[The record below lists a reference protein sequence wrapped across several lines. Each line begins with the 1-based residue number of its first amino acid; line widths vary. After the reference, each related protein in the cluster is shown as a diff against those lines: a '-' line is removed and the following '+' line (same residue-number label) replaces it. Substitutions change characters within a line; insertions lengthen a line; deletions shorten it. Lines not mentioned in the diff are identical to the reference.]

1 MAKMTKA
8 DIQKRQLEIMTKM
21 DEMDEKTNAREA
33 KMRALTSEEQKGAL
47 TEEQKRELEALKAE
61 QRSQDIEYDA
71 LVRESA
77 GLSARAKAMAT
88 GKDLEQIRERE
99 DYGAKIREM
108 VNDCFTNR
116 RAANATTILANAIT
130 KDPGGDNNTEANLQA
145 GGLIPVEIRPIID
158 TKVPGTELPDD
169 LVMVT
174 GVTGT
179 QVIPYSINDVKF
191 TVEGE
196 VTKVNEQP
204 LDFANITT
212 SPKRVAASVP
222 VSRRAVANAAFD
234 IIAFITYKFQ
244 KGWAIFRALHIYAH
258 GNYTKLQSPFAQ
270 VTVKE
275 LTLDENI
282 GKNLAKEI
290 AEMYDLGFEG
300 DPELIFDKTTE
311 VDLKFTKLIPGTT
324 DSNRTVVENGQCVGY
339 RYHISPFVDYT
350 IDANGVASKDFV
362 GEGENKKAVRYIAIG
377 HFGYLNEQVYADGI
391 EFNIDGTSS
400 ANFDRN
406 VIALGMGL
414 DYSLVEMSSKVNGNT
429 SGKPQAFK
437 LIKLIE
443 PASSNEIGG

>member
-1 MAKMTKA
+1 MTKMTKA
-8 DIQKRQLEIMTKM
+8 DIKKRQLEIMAKL
-21 DEMDEKTNAREA
+21 DEMDEKTNVREA
-33 KMRALTSEEQKGAL
+33 KMRTLTSEEQKD
-47 TEEQKRELEALKAE
+47 ELAKLQAE

-88 GKDLEQIRERE
+88 GRDLEQIRERE

-130 KDPGGDNNTEANLQA
+130 DGADQNVTANLEA
-145 GGLIPVEIRPIID
+145 GKLIPVEIRPIID
-158 TKVPGTELPDD
+158 TKVPGIELPED

-196 VTKVNEQP
+196 VTKVAEQA

-244 KGWAIFRALHIYAH
+244 KGWAMFRALHIYAH

-270 VTVKE
+270 VTVE
-275 LTLDENI
+275 TLTLDENI
-282 GKNLAKEI
+282 GKNLAKKV

-300 DPELIFDKTTE
+300 DPELIMDKTTE

-324 DSNRTVVENGQCVGY
+324 DSNRTVIQDGQCVGY
-339 RYHISPFVDYT
+339 RYHVSPYIDYT
-350 IDANGVASKDFV
+350 IDANGVATKETD
-362 GEGENKKAVRYIAIG
+362 RYIGIG

-437 LIKLIE
+437 LIKLVE

>member
-33 KMRALTSEEQKGAL
+33 KMRALTSEEQKG
-47 TEEQKRELEALKAE
+47 TITDEQKRELEALKAE

-88 GKDLEQIRERE
+88 GKELEQIRERE

-108 VNDCFTNR
+108 VNDCYTNR

-130 KDPGGDNNTEANLQA
+130 TGADQNVTGNLEA

-158 TKVPGTELPDD
+158 TKVPGTELPED

-196 VTKVNEQP
+196 ITKVEEQK

-222 VSRRAVANAAFD
+222 VSRRAVAQAAFD
-234 IIAFITYKFQ
+234 IVAFITYKFQ
-244 KGWAIFRALHIYAH
+244 KGWAQFRALHIYAH
-258 GNYTKLQSPFAQ
+258 GEYDKLQSPFAQ
-270 VTVKE
+270 VDVVE

-290 AEMYDLGFEG
+290 AKMYDLGFEG
-300 DPELIFDKTTE
+300 DPEIIMDKTTE

-324 DSNRTVVENGQCVGY
+324 DSNRTVVQDGQCVGY
-339 RYHISPFVDYT
+339 RYHVSPFIDYAIASNGIAT
-350 IDANGVASKDFV
+350 KDATY
-362 GEGENKKAVRYIAIG
+362 RYIGIG

-414 DYSLVEMSSKVNGNT
+414 DYSLVELSSKVNGNT

-443 PASSNEIGG
+443 PASSSEL

>member
-8 DIQKRQLEIMTKM
+8 DIEKRQLEILTKL
-21 DEMDEKTNAREA
+21 DEMDEKTNVREA
-33 KMRALTSEEQKGAL
+33 KMRTLTSEEQK
-47 TEEQKRELEALKAE
+47 EEREKLMAE
-61 QRSQDIEYDA
+61 QRTQDIEYDA

-88 GKDLEQIRERE
+88 GKELSQIRERE

-116 RAANATTILANAIT
+116 RAANATTILSNAI
-130 KDPGGDNNTEANLQA
+130 KDGADQNETANLEA
-145 GGLIPVEIRPIID
+145 GGLVPVEIRPIID
-158 TKVPGTELPDD
+158 TKVTGIELPED

-196 VTKVNEQP
+196 VTKVAEQA

-244 KGWAIFRALHIYAH
+244 KGWAMFRALHIYAH
-258 GNYTKLQSPFAQ
+258 GNYAKLQSPFAQ
-270 VTVKE
+270 VDVVE

-290 AEMYDLGFEG
+290 AKMYDLGFEG
-300 DPELIFDKTTE
+300 DPEIIMDKTTE

-324 DSNRTVVENGQCVGY
+324 DSNRTVIQDGQCVGY
-339 RYHISPFVDYT
+339 RYHVSPYIDYS
-350 IDANGVASKDFV
+350 INAEGVATK
-362 GEGENKKAVRYIAIG
+362 GEDRYIGIG

>member
-1 MAKMTKA
+1 MTKA
-8 DIQKRQLEIMTKM
+8 DIQKRQLEIMTKL
-21 DEMDEKTNAREA
+21 DEMDEKTNVREA
-33 KMRALTSEEQKGAL
+33 KMRTLTSEEQKD
-47 TEEQKRELEALKAE
+47 ELAKLQAE

-130 KDPGGDNNTEANLQA
+130 DGADQNVTANLEA
-145 GGLIPVEIRPIID
+145 GKLIPVEIRPIID
-158 TKVPGTELPDD
+158 TKVPGIELPED

-196 VTKVNEQP
+196 VTKVAEQA

-222 VSRRAVANAAFD
+222 VSRRAVTNAAFD

-244 KGWAIFRALHIYAH
+244 KGWAMFRALHIYAH
-258 GNYTKLQSPFAQ
+258 GNYAKLQSPFAQ
-270 VTVKE
+270 VTVE
-275 LTLDENI
+275 TLTLDENI
-282 GKNLAKEI
+282 GKNLAKKV

-300 DPELIFDKTTE
+300 DPELIMDKTTE

-324 DSNRTVVENGQCVGY
+324 DSNRTVIQDGQCVGY
-339 RYHISPFVDYT
+339 RYHVSPYIDYT
-350 IDANGVASKDFV
+350 IDANGVATKETD
-362 GEGENKKAVRYIAIG
+362 RYIGIG

-437 LIKLIE
+437 LIKLVE
-443 PASSNEIGG
+443 PASF

>member
-1 MAKMTKA
+1 MAQMTKA

-21 DEMDEKTNAREA
+21 DEMDEKTNVREA
-33 KMRALTSEEQKGAL
+33 KIRTLTSEEQK
-47 TEEQKRELEALKAE
+47 EEREKLMAE
-61 QRSQDIEYDA
+61 QRTQDIEYDA

-88 GKDLEQIRERE
+88 GNELSQIRERE

-108 VNDCFTNR
+108 VNDCFNNR
-116 RAANATTILANAIT
+116 RAANATTILANAV
-130 KDPGGDNNTEANLQA
+130 KDGADQNVTANLEA
-145 GGLIPVEIRPIID
+145 GGLVPVEIRPIID
-158 TKVPGTELPDD
+158 TKVPGIELPDD
-169 LVMVT
+169 LQMLT

-196 VTKVNEQP
+196 VTKVEEQS
-204 LDFANITT
+204 LDFANIKTN
-212 SPKRVAASVP
+212 PQRVAASVP

-244 KGWAIFRALHIYAH
+244 KGWAIFRAQHVYGH
-258 GNYTKLQSPFAQ
+258 GTFDKIDMPFAK
-270 VTVKE
+270 VTIEE
-275 LTLDENI
+275 LPLDENI
-282 GKNLAKEI
+282 GKNLAKKV

-300 DPELIFDKTTE
+300 EPEMVFDKTTE
-311 VDLKFTKLIPGTT
+311 VDLKFTKLIPGST
-324 DSNRTVVENGQCVGY
+324 DSNRTVVQDGQCVGY
-339 RYHISPFVDYT
+339 RYKVSPYIDYSF
-350 IDANGVASKDFV
+350 DEKGVGTKDFADP
-362 GEGENKKAVRYIAIG
+362 ETKKIPVRYIGIG

-391 EFNIDGTSS
+391 EFNVDGTSQE
-400 ANFDRN
+400 NFDRN

-429 SGKPQAFK
+429 NGKPQAFK
-437 LIKLIE
+437 LIKLVE

>member
-33 KMRALTSEEQKGAL
+33 KMRALTSEEQKG
-47 TEEQKRELEALKAE
+47 TITDEQKRELEALKAE

-130 KDPGGDNNTEANLQA
+130 EGTDQNEKANLQA

-158 TKVPGTELPDD
+158 TKVPGIELPED

-196 VTKVNEQP
+196 VTKVAEQA

-244 KGWAIFRALHIYAH
+244 KGWAMFRALHIYAH
-258 GNYTKLQSPFAQ
+258 GAYTALQSPFAQ
-270 VTVKE
+270 VTVE
-275 LTLDENI
+275 TLTLDENI
-282 GKNLAKEI
+282 GKNLAKKI

-300 DPELIFDKTTE
+300 DPELIMDKTTE

-324 DSNRTVVENGQCVGY
+324 DSNRTVIQDGQCVGY
-339 RYHISPFVDYT
+339 RYHVSPYIDYT
-350 IDANGVASKDFV
+350 INADGVATKDT
-362 GEGENKKAVRYIAIG
+362 GRYIGIG

-414 DYSLVEMSSKVNGNT
+414 DYSLVEMSSKVNGKN
-429 SGKPQAFK
+429 GKPQAFK

-443 PASSNEIGG
+443 PASSNEIGN